1 MTADRI
7 KRLYKVN
14 DSDLLSRAAELHHVG
29 LRHQAIL
36 ADYGISAA
44 YLSAMD
50 EAIEQAIANMSDSGR
65 RYEIK
70 DMLQEMAAV
79 EEDVRNAI
87 RAVITRA
94 ALTWGK
100 DSLKY
105 AEFRAFSVSR
115 VHGVELRALADRVV
129 RKAQEYLGE
138 LSERGLTEAMIDA
151 VRDGDLQLEQA
162 MNAVFNSEEERAEAA
177 QQRVEH
183 LNEIYKMMQR
193 LSVAGKNA
201 FAKNPAAYHNF
212 ILWGKVRRTKNDEE
226 QG

>member
-1 MTADRI
+1 
-7 KRLYKVN
+7 
-14 DSDLLSRAAELHHVG
+14 
-29 LRHQAIL
+29 
-36 ADYGISAA
+36 
-44 YLSAMD
+44 MD

-79 EEDVRNAI
+79 EEDLRNAI

-115 VHGVELRALADRVV
+115 VHGVELRALADIVV

-162 MNAVFNSEEERAEAA
+162 MNEVFNSEEERAEAT

>member
-29 LRHQAIL
+29 VRHQAIL
-36 ADYGISAA
+36 ADYGISVA

-79 EEDVRNAI
+79 EEDLRNAI

-115 VHGVELRALADRVV
+115 VHGVELRALADIVV

-162 MNAVFNSEEERAEAA
+162 MNEVFNSEEERAEATR
-177 QQRVEH
+177 QRVEH

>member
-1 MTADRI
+1 MTIWELPIYFPILPIYFPMLPIYVRI
-7 KRLYKVN
+7 GGSKPEGGGSKPEGGGR
-14 DSDLLSRAAELHHVG
+14 
-29 LRHQAIL
+29 
-36 ADYGISAA
+36 
-44 YLSAMD
+44 
-50 EAIEQAIANMSDSGR
+50 ANMSDSGR

-70 DMLQEMAAV
+70 DTLQEMAAV
-79 EEDVRNAI
+79 EENLRNAI

-94 ALTWGK
+94 ALTWGN
-100 DSLKY
+100 DSLEY

-162 MNAVFNSEEERAEAA
+162 MNAVFSSEEERAEAA

-183 LNEIYKMMQR
+183 LNEIYRMMQR